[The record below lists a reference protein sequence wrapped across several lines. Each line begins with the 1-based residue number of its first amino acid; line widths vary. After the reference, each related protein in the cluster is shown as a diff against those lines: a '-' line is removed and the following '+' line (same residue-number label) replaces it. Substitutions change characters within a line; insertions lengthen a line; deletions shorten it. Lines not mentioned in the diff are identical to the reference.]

1 MGCAKAQGTSPKAD
15 LGLNDRQEMKV
26 LDPQLI
32 PEPWVA
38 PDTGLGVTW

>member
-1 MGCAKAQGTSPKAD
+1 MVCAKALGTSPKTG

-26 LDPQLI
+26 LDPRLI